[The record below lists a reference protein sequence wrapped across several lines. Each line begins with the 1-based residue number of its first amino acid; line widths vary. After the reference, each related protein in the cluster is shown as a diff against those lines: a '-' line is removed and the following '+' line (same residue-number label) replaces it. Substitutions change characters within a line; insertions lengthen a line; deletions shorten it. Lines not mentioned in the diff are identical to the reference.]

1 MSSPNLPIGPERN
14 PMPTRRT
21 VLMIALAAG
30 VGATFGPAIAQGPSA
45 SIRRHAIAKIGE
57 PGVPADFKHF
67 DWVNPAAPKGGSV
80 TLSSVGNFDTLNGY
94 TFKGLP
100 APAITLLDAT
110 LMAASPDEPATSYG
124 LIAEWIAVPADR
136 SSATFGLRANARFSD
151 GRPITPEDVMFSL
164 AEQKRAHPA
173 IALNYKDITAA
184 EKTGEREVTFRFSRK
199 GSRELPYL
207 ASLVSVI
214 PKHYWTGTDAKG
226 EKRDLTRTTL
236 EPPVGS
242 GAYRVKSV
250 DNGRSIVYERV
261 PDWWGKDLPVNVGQY
276 NFDEIRYLAFRD
288 DVPEF
293 EALKGGEVELREENS
308 SRKWAKEYDFAAIK
322 DGRLKKL
329 TLPTKNVAQLQGF
342 ILNTRRQKFTDPRV
356 RRAFALA
363 YDFESANKT
372 LFYGQY
378 RRINS
383 LFDNSPLAATGLP
396 TGRELALLEALR
408 DKVPPEVFTTPYRA
422 PVNATADDLRRNL
435 REAQKLLEEAG
446 WKAVGTQLKNVKTG
460 EAMAV
465 EYLADDQQFN
475 RIVLPY
481 KQNLAKLGI
490 ALEIRVVDAAR
501 YHDRT
506 KTYDY
511 EMITASFL
519 QSHAPGAEQREYWG
533 SEAADQ
539 PAGRNYA
546 GIKNPA
552 IDSLT
557 ETLIFAD
564 SKDEMIA
571 AARALDRVVL
581 WNHYIMPQWYN
592 PDVWY
597 AHWDKFGRPA
607 RHPAIDPSPLTT
619 WWVDQAAAQRLGGV
633 RGR

>member
-1 MSSPNLPIGPERN
+1 
-14 PMPTRRT
+14 MPSRRHA
-21 VLMIALAAG
+21 LKIALAAG
-30 VGATFGPAIAQGPSA
+30 IGATRWPAAAQAPPAPAA
-45 SIRRHAIAKIGE
+45 SGTAATGTRQHAIAKIGE
-57 PGVPADFKHF
+57 PQVPADFKHF

-80 TLSSVGNFDTLNGY
+80 TLSSVGSFDSLNGH
-94 TFKGLP
+94 TFKGLQ
-100 APAITLLDAT
+100 APAISILDAT
-110 LMAASPDEPATSYG
+110 LMAPSPDEPATSYG
-124 LIAEWIAVPADR
+124 LIAEWISVPADR
-136 SSATFGLRANARFSD
+136 GSVTFGLRATARFSD
-151 GRPITPEDVMFSL
+151 GRPITPEDVIFSL
-164 AEQKRAHPA
+164 AEQKKAHPA
-173 IALNYKDITAA
+173 IEINYRDIVAA
-184 EKTGEREVTFRFSRK
+184 EKTGDRDVTFRFSRT

-207 ASLVSVI
+207 ASLIAVI

-226 EKRDLTRTTL
+226 ETRDLTRTTL
-236 EPPVGS
+236 EPPVSS

-250 DNGRSIVYERV
+250 DSGRSIVYERL
-261 PDWWGKDLPVNVGQY
+261 PDWWGRDLPVNVGQH

-293 EALKGGEVELREENS
+293 EALKGGEIELREENS

-329 TLPTKNVAQLQGF
+329 ALPTKNVAALQGF
-342 ILNTRRQKFTDPRV
+342 MLNTRRAKFADPRV

-378 RRINS
+378 RRVNS
-383 LFDNSPLAATGLP
+383 LFDNSELAATGQP

-408 DKVPPEVFTTPYRA
+408 DKVPPEVFTTPYRS
-422 PVNATADDLRRNL
+422 PTNATADDLRRNL

-446 WKAVGTQLKNVKTG
+446 WKVVGTQLKNVKTG
-460 EAMAV
+460 VPMAL

-501 YHDRT
+501 YLDRV
-506 KTYDY
+506 KVYDFD
-511 EMITASFL
+511 MLTASFV
-519 QSHAPGAEQREYWG
+519 QGHAPGTEQREYWG
-533 SEAADQ
+533 SDAADR
-539 PAGRNYA
+539 PASRNYA
-546 GIKNPA
+546 GIKNAA
-552 IDSLT
+552 IDSLVD
-557 ETLIFAD
+557 TLIFAGT
-564 SKDEMIA
+564 KDEMIA

-581 WNHYIMPQWYN
+581 WNHYLLPQWYN

-597 AHWDKFGRPA
+597 AFWDKFGRPA
-607 RHPAIDPSPLTT
+607 RHPWLDPSPLTT
-619 WWVDQAAAQRLGGV
+619 WWVDQAAAQRLGGT